1 MVWSRWAAN
10 RRGGDGVLKYVKA
23 NERKNDGS
31 SLRRITLAGMLVTVG
46 IVFGDIGTSP
56 LYVMKAIVGVNPGYD
71 ADYIIGAIS
80 CVIWTLTLQ
89 TTVKYVLIAL
99 RADNKG
105 EGGILALFALLRRQ
119 PRGWLYIVAAVGAA
133 MLVADG
139 VITPAITVTTA
150 VEGLRIVAP
159 STPVMPVVIGVIL
172 LIFMMQR
179 VGTGRIGRCFGPFML
194 AWFLML
200 GVLGAVNLPA
210 CPEVLKAFN
219 PWYAVKLLVSSPSW
233 FMIMGAVFLCTT
245 GAEAL
250 YSDLGHCG
258 RRNITA
264 SWMFVKAMLI
274 LNYLGQGAWLLT
286 HAREAAGGI
295 NPFYA
300 VMPQWMTLAGVAMS
314 TGAAII
320 ASQALLSGSFT
331 IFSEAVNL
339 GFWPRLKIDYPS
351 TEKGQLYVS
360 SVNWCLLAGCL
371 LTVVIFRDSSHIE
384 AAYGLA
390 VTIAMLTT
398 TLLLAF
404 WLRSR
409 GVNMIVVGAFFTFF
423 MTVEGIFFFANMS
436 KFVHG
441 GWFSLMIAA
450 VVGSI
455 MIVWRNSTRR
465 RASFI
470 EYRRMADSAA
480 TISAVKADREIPKY
494 ASNLV
499 YLSRSGDPSLVES
512 KLLYSIVNKQP
523 KRADH
528 YWFVHIDHVDSPDEL
543 SYSVSVVV
551 PETIYVVTM
560 HLGFRV
566 APRISVYLRQIVE
579 DLVVSGDLDLRSGY
593 PSLRREGIPG
603 DFRFIIL
610 HRIFSPTSICG
621 ATTALLMRLHDI
633 LRHIGVSDT
642 SAYGLDT
649 SVVTAETVPLIIN
662 TSSGRRIVREEC

>member
-1 MVWSRWAAN
+1 MVWSRWNAN
-10 RRGGDGVLKYVKA
+10 CRGGDGVVKYVKA
-23 NERKNDGS
+23 TEKKYDGS
-31 SLRRITLAGMLVTVG
+31 ALRRITLAGMLVTVG

-119 PRGWLYIVAAVGAA
+119 PRGWLYIVAALGAA

-159 STPVMPVVIGVIL
+159 STPVMPIVIGVIL

-409 GVNMIVVGAFFTFF
+409 GVNMIVVGAFFAFF
-423 MTVEGIFFFANMS
+423 MTVEGIFFVANMS

-543 SYSVSVVV
+543 SYSVSVAV

-579 DLVVSGDLDLRSGY
+579 DLVASGDLDLRSGY

-662 TSSGRRIVREEC
+662 TSSGRRIVREES

>member
-1 MVWSRWAAN
+1 
-10 RRGGDGVLKYVKA
+10 
-23 NERKNDGS
+23 
-31 SLRRITLAGMLVTVG
+31 MLVTVG

-264 SWMFVKAMLI
+264 SWMFVKVMLI

-286 HAREAAGGI
+286 HAREAAVGI

-404 WLRSR
+404 WLRLR
-409 GVNMIVVGAFFTFF
+409 GVNMIVVGAFFAFF

-543 SYSVSVVV
+543 SYSVSVAV

>member
-23 NERKNDGS
+23 NERKYDGS

-480 TISAVKADREIPKY
+480 TISAVKADKEIPKY

-621 ATTALLMRLHDI
+621 ATTTLLMRLHDI

>member
-23 NERKNDGS
+23 NERKYDGS

-264 SWMFVKAMLI
+264 SWMFVKVMLI

-351 TEKGQLYVS
+351 TEKGQLYVL

-480 TISAVKADREIPKY
+480 TISAVKADKEIPKY

-543 SYSVSVVV
+543 SYSVSVAV

>member
-480 TISAVKADREIPKY
+480 TISAVKADKEIPKY

-543 SYSVSVVV
+543 SYSVSVAV

-610 HRIFSPTSICG
+610 HSIFSPTSICG

>member
-210 CPEVLKAFN
+210 CPEVLRAFN

-264 SWMFVKAMLI
+264 SWMFVKVMLI

-543 SYSVSVVV
+543 SYSVSVAV

-579 DLVVSGDLDLRSGY
+579 DLVASGDLDLRSGY

>member
-264 SWMFVKAMLI
+264 SWMFVKVMLI

>member
-23 NERKNDGS
+23 NERKYDGS

-159 STPVMPVVIGVIL
+159 ATPVLPIVIGVIL

-264 SWMFVKAMLI
+264 SWMFVKVMLI

-404 WLRSR
+404 WLRLR
-409 GVNMIVVGAFFTFF
+409 GVNMIVVGAFFAFF
-423 MTVEGIFFFANMS
+423 MTVEGIFFVANMS

-480 TISAVKADREIPKY
+480 TISAVKADKEIPKY

-528 YWFVHIDHVDSPDEL
+528 YWFVHIDHVDNPDEL
-543 SYSVSVVV
+543 SYSVSVAV

-579 DLVVSGDLDLRSGY
+579 DLVASGDLDLRSGY

>member
-1 MVWSRWAAN
+1 M
-10 RRGGDGVLKYVKA
+10 
-23 NERKNDGS
+23 
-31 SLRRITLAGMLVTVG
+31 
-46 IVFGDIGTSP
+46 
-56 LYVMKAIVGVNPGYD
+56 
-71 ADYIIGAIS
+71 
-80 CVIWTLTLQ
+80 IWTLTLQ

-480 TISAVKADREIPKY
+480 TISAVKADKEIPKY

-543 SYSVSVVV
+543 SYSVSVAV

-579 DLVVSGDLDLRSGY
+579 DLVASGDLDLRSGY

>member
-23 NERKNDGS
+23 NERKYDGS

-46 IVFGDIGTSP
+46 IVFGDIGTSQ

-264 SWMFVKAMLI
+264 SWMFVKVMLI

-480 TISAVKADREIPKY
+480 TISAVKADKEIPKY

-543 SYSVSVVV
+543 SYSVSVAV

>member
-23 NERKNDGS
+23 NERKYDGS

-480 TISAVKADREIPKY
+480 TISAVKADKEIPKY

-579 DLVVSGDLDLRSGY
+579 DLVASGDLDLRSGY

>member
-1 MVWSRWAAN
+1 MVWSRWVAN

-23 NERKNDGS
+23 NERKYDGS

-264 SWMFVKAMLI
+264 SWMFVKVMLI

-480 TISAVKADREIPKY
+480 TISAVKADKEIPKY

-543 SYSVSVVV
+543 SYSVSVAV

>member
-1 MVWSRWAAN
+1 MNV
-10 RRGGDGVLKYVKA
+10 VKYVKTT
-23 NERKNDGS
+23 ERKYDGS
-31 SLRRITLAGMLVTVG
+31 ALRRISLAGMLVTIG

-71 ADYIIGAIS
+71 SDYIIGAIS

-99 RADNKG
+99 RADNNG

-119 PRGWLYIVAAVGAA
+119 PRGWLYIVAALGAA
-133 MLVADG
+133 MLIADG

-159 STPVMPVVIGVIL
+159 ATPVLPIVIGVIL

-210 CPEVLKAFN
+210 CPEVMKAFN
-219 PWYAVKLLVSSPSW
+219 PWYAVKLLVSSPAW

-286 HAREAAGGI
+286 HASEAAGGV

-300 VMPQWMTLAGVAMS
+300 VMPHWMTLPGVAMS
-314 TGAAII
+314 TGAAVI

-409 GVNMIVVGAFFTFF
+409 GVNMVVVGAFFVFF
-423 MTVEGIFFFANMS
+423 MTVEGIFFVANLS

-450 VVGSI
+450 IVGSI

-499 YLSRSGDPSLVES
+499 YLSRSDDPALVES
-512 KLLYSIVNKQP
+512 KLIYSIINKQP

-543 SYSVSVVV
+543 SYSVRVAV

-560 HLGFRV
+560 HIGFRV

-579 DLVVSGDLDLRSGY
+579 DLVASGDLDLRSGY

-610 HRIFSPTSICG
+610 HRIFSPTSICSP
-621 ATTALLMRLHDI
+621 ATALLMRLHDI

-662 TSSGRRIVREEC
+662 TLSGRRIVREEC

>member
-23 NERKNDGS
+23 NERKYDGS

-264 SWMFVKAMLI
+264 SWMFVKVMLI

-480 TISAVKADREIPKY
+480 TISAVKADKEIPKY

-543 SYSVSVVV
+543 SYSVSVAV

-610 HRIFSPTSICG
+610 HRID
-621 ATTALLMRLHDI
+621 RK
-633 LRHIGVSDT
+633 
-642 SAYGLDT
+642 
-649 SVVTAETVPLIIN
+649 SVV
-662 TSSGRRIVREEC
+662 

>member
-23 NERKNDGS
+23 NERKYDGS

-543 SYSVSVVV
+543 SYSVSVAV

>member
-23 NERKNDGS
+23 NERKYDGS

-320 ASQALLSGSFT
+320 ASQTLLSGSFT

-480 TISAVKADREIPKY
+480 TISAVKADKEIPKY

>member
-23 NERKNDGS
+23 NERKYDGS

-300 VMPQWMTLAGVAMS
+300 VMPQWMTLAGVTMS

-480 TISAVKADREIPKY
+480 TISAVKADKEIPKY

>member
-23 NERKNDGS
+23 NERKYDGS

-264 SWMFVKAMLI
+264 SWMFVKVMLI

-404 WLRSR
+404 WLRLR
-409 GVNMIVVGAFFTFF
+409 GVNMIVVGAFFAFF
-423 MTVEGIFFFANMS
+423 MTVEGIFFVANMS

-470 EYRRMADSAA
+470 EYRRMADSTA
-480 TISAVKADREIPKY
+480 TISAVKADKEIPKY